1 MTTLTAGQTFSRKR
15 GFRRPDR
22 SSSKR
27 WWIVGVQNL
36 NGDKIAAY
44 GTEYL
49 YIEEVI
55 HSALVGDVAIY
66 RQWVVDP
73 DGTDVENQFTP
84 RRNQYDFRPLESLRA
99 AIRTMK
105 MQDVTVRAAP
115 SQPVE
120 GLPAD
125 NAVVR
130 FPIERRFAA

>member
-1 MTTLTAGQTFSRKR
+1 MTAITAGQTFSRQR
-15 GFRRPDR
+15 GFRRPDPG
-22 SSSKR
+22 SKR

-36 NGDKIAAY
+36 NGDNIAAY
-44 GTEYL
+44 GTEY
-49 YIEEVI
+49 IVI
-55 HSALVGDVAIY
+55 DEIVQSTVVGDVAIY
-66 RQWVVDP
+66 RQWAVDP
-73 DGTDVENQFTP
+73 DGADVENQFTP

-120 GLPAD
+120 GLLAD